1 MREPDLQDSCLSSTG
16 FSNAGED
23 FRGTRLNL
31 QSLLLHNPAS
41 TFFLRCGVDTSLG
54 GGIHQGDI
62 LVVDRALEALHRSLV
77 VAVIHGEMLLRE
89 VDISRDR
96 IRLLPEPPAQ
106 AWELGQQE
114 NTEIWGV
121 VAYVIHPLCPR

>member
-1 MREPDLQDSCLSSTG
+1 MREPDLQDSSLSSTG

-31 QSLLLHNPAS
+31 QSLLLQNPAS

-89 VDISRDR
+89 VNISRGKTW
-96 IRLLPEPPAQ
+96 LLAEPPAHT
-106 AWELGQQE
+106 WELGQQGE
-114 NTEIWGV
+114 TEIWGV
-121 VAYVIHPLCPR
+121 VAYVIHPLCQR